1 MTSVRLDPSSQKAV
15 WRIRNLRKLTKAGIE
30 YAAWQSAKQ
39 LQKATSDEII
49 RKPKR
54 GRTYIIRGPS
64 GRRRRHVAS
73 APGETHAN
81 LTGKLRR
88 SLGFTVSS
96 TEIEFGYGVFR
107 EPAPEYARFVEFGTR
122 RMLARPS
129 LLNGIRDQRR
139 NFQTN
144 FDRQIGKR
152 LGDRV
157 LK

>member
-1 MTSVRLDPSSQKAV
+1 MKNVRLDSSSRKAV
-15 WRIRNLRKLTKAGIE
+15 YRLQNLRKLTRAGVQ

-81 LTGKLRR
+81 LTGTLRR
-88 SLGFTVSS
+88 SLGFQVSD

-107 EPAPEYARFVEFGTR
+107 TPAPEYAEYVEFGTR
-122 RMLARPS
+122 RMKARPS
-129 LLNGIRDQRR
+129 LANGIRSQRR
-139 NFQTN
+139 NFQNN

-157 LK
+157 TL